1 MAGGPVPETRFQ
13 AWGEAVYA
21 LKRDTNPK
29 SGLVVHFQI
38 TDAKRDWASWYYFNT
53 DLVPDMELLGAT
65 HEVLG
70 ESSKRGSHFTTKQPM
85 RVDELCGTDQPAFR
99 RAVVQKG
106 HHPPDEDV
114 ISLSVFINHA
124 PGMHDSVP
132 GRHPIHLYIKAQ
144 GDTSALGELKPTF
157 GWVNATGIYEK
168 FNFNFPYANK
178 HAKLRSFEKT
188 LRDGSTWVML
198 Q

>member
-1 MAGGPVPETRFQ
+1 MADGPTSETRFQ

-29 SGLVVHFQI
+29 SGLVVLFQI
-38 TDAKRDWASWYYFNT
+38 TDAHRDWASWYYFNT
-53 DLVPDMELLGAT
+53 DAALDMEIMGAT
-65 HEVLG
+65 HDVLG
-70 ESSKRGSHFTTKQPM
+70 ESSRAGSHFVTKKPM
-85 RVDELCGTDQPAFR
+85 RVDELCGTDSPAFR

-106 HHPPDEDV
+106 HQTYGEDV

-132 GRHPIHLYIKAQ
+132 GSHPIHLYIKSK
-144 GDTSALGELKPTF
+144 GDTSALDDLKPTF

-168 FNFNFPYANK
+168 FNFNFPYDNK

-188 LRDGSTWVML
+188 LRDGSSWVML